1 VSIYNL
7 FFFPYSQIVDTW
19 YTKCKHSTTREVTL
33 VRKRIPLEQKTTAKG
48 KVYGRP
54 IEWTDELI
62 EKEADALLE
71 WCQQDDAIMLTKFCA
86 TREILAED
94 LSHWEHNNV
103 KFAKALKLAK
113 LNIAAR
119 REEMVNKEQMN
130 YGVYQRYQAMYD
142 PLIHKHERAE
152 KAYEAELKKQ
162 IVAGA
167 GQSNISLNIT
177 DYGKS

>member
-1 VSIYNL
+1 MA
-7 FFFPYSQIVDTW
+7 
-19 YTKCKHSTTREVTL
+19 
-33 VRKRIPLEQKTTAKG
+33 RKRIPLEDKITANG
-48 KVYGRP
+48 KIYGRP
-54 IEWTDELI
+54 IEWTDERI
-62 EKEADALLE
+62 EDLADKLLF
-71 WCQQDDAIMLTKFCA
+71 WCRQDDSIMLTKFCA
-86 TREILAED
+86 DNEIIASE
-94 LSHWEHNNV
+94 LSHFEENNN

-119 REEMVNKEQMN
+119 REQMVNEEKMN

-167 GQSNISLNIT
+167 NGNVTLNIT

>member
-1 VSIYNL
+1 L
-7 FFFPYSQIVDTW
+7 A
-19 YTKCKHSTTREVTL
+19 
-33 VRKRIPLEQKTTAKG
+33 RKRIPLEDKITANG
-48 KVYGRP
+48 KIYGRP
-54 IEWTDELI
+54 IEWTDERI
-62 EKEADALLE
+62 EDLADKLLF
-71 WCQQDDAIMLTKFCA
+71 WCRQDDSIMLTKFCA
-86 TREILAED
+86 DNEIIASE
-94 LSHWEHNNV
+94 LSHFEENNN

-119 REEMVNKEQMN
+119 REQMVNEEKMN

-167 GQSNISLNIT
+167 NGNVTLNIT

>member
-1 VSIYNL
+1 MA
-7 FFFPYSQIVDTW
+7 
-19 YTKCKHSTTREVTL
+19 
-33 VRKRIPLEQKTTAKG
+33 RKRVPLEQKTTPKG

-71 WCQQDDAIMLTKFCA
+71 WCQRDDAIMLTKFCA
-86 TREILAED
+86 EREIIAD
-94 LSHWEHNNV
+94 DISHWEANNN
-103 KFAKALKLAK
+103 KFARALKLAK

-167 GQSNISLNIT
+167 NNGNISINLT
-177 DYGKS
+177 DYSKS